1 MVINPRTRR
10 PSNACYY
17 LRSTTALATTINIAN
32 ISGLPEK
39 VNFAVKF
46 AIPGE
51 ALLGEVAAALAAL
64 HTLGV
69 PRAVQYVK

>member
-1 MVINPRTRR
+1 MNPCTIC
-10 PSNACYY
+10 PSNARYY
-17 LRSTTALATTINIAN
+17 LRSTITIIIIAN
-32 ISGLPEK
+32 TSGLPEK

-51 ALLGEVAAALAAL
+51 TLLGEVAVAFAAL